1 MSSDVG
7 RMRWDPYMLF
17 GGDTF
22 DQFWKEHLSRRTRDL
37 LFVVGRGFDVRA
49 LDAPRRIMHCGG
61 NGRRKLWILCFD
73 NGRPETEDHAE
84 MTTANMTQLQ
94 HLFGTDHI
102 TEVPIKIIGSGQQS
116 ITSRNTERALSHSNQ
131 IEAYTDIVIDVSA
144 MPRMIAMTAIAKL
157 IRLLDD
163 IFKNDEIDVNL
174 HVVTAESV
182 VGDSSATGGSLS
194 EKVTNVVG
202 FSGRL
207 NSQVDE
213 HVPRIWF
220 PVLGEGQGE
229 RLTLIREELRPDE
242 ICPVIPFPSR
252 EPRRGDQIIDS
263 YRQILF
269 DDFQVEP
276 LNILHA
282 CEFNPF
288 EAYKQLFSVI
298 DRYRDSLRE
307 LGGCKAFVSPLS
319 SKLLSVGALLAC
331 YDHTSKTRPR
341 REGELFL
348 GIPYVESVSY
358 GAPNQ
363 NNKIEREL
371 YSMWIRGDWER

>member
-1 MSSDVG
+1 
-7 RMRWDPYMLF
+7 MRWDPYMLF
-17 GGDTF
+17 EGLTF
-22 DQFWKEHLSRRTRDL
+22 DQFWKDHLSKSTRNV

-61 NGRRKLWILCFD
+61 NGCRKLWILCFD
-73 NGRPETEDHAE
+73 NGRSETEEHAK
-84 MTTANMTQLQ
+84 MTAANMTQLKK
-94 HLFGTDHI
+94 LFSTADI
-102 TEVPIKIIGSGQQS
+102 EEVPLKIIGSGQQS
-116 ITSRNTERALSHSNQ
+116 ITSRNTVRALSCPNK
-131 IEAYTDIVIDVSA
+131 IKAYTDIVIDVSA
-144 MPRMIAMTAIAKL
+144 MPRMIAITAIAKL

-163 IFKNDEIDVNL
+163 IFKDDKIDVNL

-182 VGDSSATGGSLS
+182 ISDYSATGGSLS

-213 HVPRIWF
+213 HVPRVWF

-269 DDFQVEP
+269 DDFQIEP

-288 EAYKQLFSVI
+288 EAYKQLYSAI
-298 DRYRDSLRE
+298 GRYSDSLRE
-307 LGGCKAFVSPLS
+307 LGGCRAFVSPLS

-331 YDHTSKTRPR
+331 YDHAFKARPHGER
-341 REGELFL
+341 ELFV

-358 GAPNQ
+358 RASNQ
-363 NNKIEREL
+363 SNNIEREL
-371 YSMWIRGDWER
+371 YSMWIRGEWER

>member
-7 RMRWDPYMLF
+7 SMRWDPYMLF
-17 GGDTF
+17 EGDAF
-22 DQFWKEHLSRRTRDL
+22 DQFWREHLSRHTRDL
-37 LFVVGRGFDVRA
+37 LFIVGRGFDVRA
-49 LDAPRRIMHCGG
+49 LDAPCRIMHCDGK
-61 NGRRKLWILCFD
+61 GRRKLWILCFD
-73 NGRPETEDHAE
+73 NGRPETEDRAE
-84 MTTANMTQLQ
+84 MTAANMTQLQ
-94 HLFGTDHI
+94 QLFGTDHI

-116 ITSRNTERALSHSNQ
+116 ITSRNTARALSHSDK

-163 IFKNDEIDVNL
+163 IFKNDEIDANL

-182 VGDSSATGGSLS
+182 ISDSSATGGSLS

-263 YRQILF
+263 YRPILF

-288 EAYKQLFSVI
+288 EAYKQLFGAI
-298 DRYRDSLRE
+298 DRYCDSLRE

-341 REGELFL
+341 GEGELFL

-363 NNKIEREL
+363 NNNVERKL
-371 YSMWIRGDWER
+371 YSMWIRGEWER